1 MTHKLWHNIL
11 AGAMVVASIAVGG
24 SALAAPAPA
33 NGTPPAIA
41 AAQPASSAHAER
53 AQTRSAQSDAQRYAQ
68 RERATPQLA
77 SFRGGDTLVIGASAV
92 AVILAIVL
100 IIVLI

>member
-1 MTHKLWHNIL
+1 MTHKLWHDVL
-11 AGAMVVASIAVGG
+11 AALVVAASMAFGG

-33 NGTPPAIA
+33 NGAPPAIA
-41 AAQPASSAHAER
+41 AAQPASGAR
-53 AQTRSAQSDAQRYAQ
+53 TQQTQTRSPQSDAERYAQ

-77 SFRGGDTLVIGASAV
+77 TFRGGDTLVIGASAV

>member
-1 MTHKLWHNIL
+1 MTQTLKQTFAALGLIAATL
-11 AGAMVVASIAVGG
+11 AVTG
-24 SALAAPAPA
+24 SAAAAPPRP
-33 NGTPPAIA
+33 NGMPMTAV
-41 AAQPASSAHAER
+41 AAQPAAGAGTASHAVGP
-53 AQTRSAQSDAQRYAQ
+53 QSDAQRYAE

-77 SFRGGDTLVIGASAV
+77 QFRGGDTIVIGASAV

>member
-1 MTHKLWHNIL
+1 
-11 AGAMVVASIAVGG
+11 VVAASIACGG
-24 SALAAPAPA
+24 RALAAPAGASQTPA
-33 NGTPPAIA
+33 VVA
-41 AAQPASSAHAER
+41 AAQPASTARTEQ
-53 AQTRSAQSDAQRYAQ
+53 AQSRGPQSDAQRYAQ

-77 SFRGGDTLVIGASAV
+77 TFRGGDTVVIGASAV

>member
-1 MTHKLWHNIL
+1 MTHKVWHNVLSASMFVAAL
-11 AGAMVVASIAVGG
+11 AFGG
-24 SALAAPAPA
+24 SALAEPARTIEARP
-33 NGTPPAIA
+33 TIA
-41 AAQPASSAHAER
+41 AAQPTAPASAEG
-53 AQTRSAQSDAQRYAQ
+53 APNRSSQSDAQRYAQ

-77 SFRGGDTLVIGASAV
+77 SFRGGDTVVIGASAV

>member
-1 MTHKLWHNIL
+1 MTHTIKY
-11 AGAMVVASIAVGG
+11 SIAAASLITATFVM
-24 SALAAPAPA
+24 AAPAAAAP
-33 NGTPPAIA
+33 GRELGMPTTSA
-41 AAQPASSAHAER
+41 AAQPGAGPR
-53 AQTRSAQSDAQRYAQ
+53 AMTPQSDAQRYAE

-77 SFRGGDTLVIGASAV
+77 NFRGGDTVVIGASAV

>member
-1 MTHKLWHNIL
+1 MHKLWHHVWAASLI
-11 AGAMVVASIAVGG
+11 AASIAFGG
-24 SALAAPAPA
+24 SSALAAPAAANQTPA
-33 NGTPPAIA
+33 VAA
-41 AAQPASSAHAER
+41 AAQPAASGRTEQAHS
-53 AQTRSAQSDAQRYAQ
+53 RSPQSDAQRYAQ

-77 SFRGGDTLVIGASAV
+77 SFRGGDTVVIGASAV

>member
-1 MTHKLWHNIL
+1 MTHKLWHEIAAATMVATAL
-11 AGAMVVASIAVGG
+11 AIGG
-24 SALAAPAPA
+24 SASAEPARAIEAPR
-33 NGTPPAIA
+33 AIA
-41 AAQPASSAHAER
+41 AAQPNTAPRTAPRR
-53 AQTRSAQSDAQRYAQ
+53 APQQSDAQRYAQ

-77 SFRGGDTLVIGASAV
+77 KFRGGDTIVIGASAV

>member
-1 MTHKLWHNIL
+1 MTHKLWHDIL
-11 AGAMVVASIAVGG
+11 AASIVAVSLAFGG
-24 SALAAPAPA
+24 SALAEPARSIEAPA
-33 NGTPPAIA
+33 TIA
-41 AAQPASSAHAER
+41 AAQPTSPASAEGAR
-53 AQTRSAQSDAQRYAQ
+53 DRSPQSDAERYAQ

-77 SFRGGDTLVIGASAV
+77 SFRGGDTVVIGASAV

>member
-1 MTHKLWHNIL
+1 MI
-11 AGAMVVASIAVGG
+11 VASFAFGG
-24 SALAAPAPA
+24 SALAEPMPSTGAP
-33 NGTPPAIA
+33 TIA
-41 AAQPASSAHAER
+41 AAQPTAPASAEGAR
-53 AQTRSAQSDAQRYAQ
+53 DRTPQSDAQRYAQ

-77 SFRGGDTLVIGASAV
+77 SFRGGDTVVIGASAV

>member
-11 AGAMVVASIAVGG
+11 AATIVAASLAFGG

-33 NGTPPAIA
+33 NGAPPASA
-41 AAQPASSAHAER
+41 AAQPASAAHAER
-53 AQTRSAQSDAQRYAQ
+53 AQTRSALSDAQRYAQ

-77 SFRGGDTLVIGASAV
+77 SFRGGDTVVIGASAV